1 MIYIRNGLSKGAL
14 HMKTRRRYT
23 RLLNFLTLTW
33 FIAYIQKRFGTESPK
48 PTKIV
53 HLFLVTYKGEILL
66 FRRSCLRWAPV
77 AGKIERKETFGEGAV
92 REMLEETGI
101 YLKKDNIF
109 ASPFTFEGRSPK
121 GQLIAGQAH
130 FAFLGKDFCLS
141 EIKLKLDELIEYRV
155 LPPDAALHLL
165 AQQGFPE
172 GYAGLNYILNHI
184 PIAEIF
190 SSFAVKESIRRQKKR
205 LKKG

>member
-1 MIYIRNGLSKGAL
+1 
-14 HMKTRRRYT
+14 MKTRRRYT

-33 FIAYIQKRFGTESPK
+33 FIAQIQKRLGTESPK
-48 PTKIV
+48 PTKNV
-53 HLFLVTYKGEILL
+53 HVFLVTYKGEILL

-77 AGKIERKETFGEGAV
+77 AGKIESNETSVEAAFREVKEEA
-92 REMLEETGI
+92 GI
-101 YLKKDNIF
+101 ISLDSVF
-109 ASPFTFEGRSPK
+109 TSPFKFEGRSPK

-190 SSFAVKESIRRQKKR
+190 SSFVVKESIRHQKKR

>member
-1 MIYIRNGLSKGAL
+1 
-14 HMKTRRRYT
+14 MKTRRRYP

-33 FIAYIQKRFGTESPK
+33 FIAYIQKRLGTESPK

-77 AGKIERKETFGEGAV
+77 AGKIERNETPGEAAFREV
-92 REMLEETGI
+92 REETGVT
-101 YLKKDNIF
+101 LKDNIF

-121 GQLIAGQAH
+121 GKSISGQAH
-130 FAFLGKDFCLS
+130 FAFLGKEFCLS
-141 EIKLKLDELIEYRV
+141 EIKLKLDELVEYQV

-190 SSFAVKESIRRQKKR
+190 SSFAVKESIRRQTND
-205 LKKG
+205 